1 VTAVPVAGRLTWVR
15 WHHPEWTVAL
25 VALAAWVVLAE
36 LHRRGWGP
44 FGSHPAAKATVPAGH
59 EAMHHAGH
67 QAAAAAGVAPAGTA
81 VTGWLAAQGGWL
93 LMATAMM
100 LPSALPSVRR
110 VAMNSK
116 WRRRQRAGAAFVA
129 AYLAVW
135 GLFGL
140 LAVSVARWA
149 GVPAGVGWPLV
160 AALVVAAAWE
170 LTPSK
175 RRWLRACHRSLALP
189 PDGWKADLGCVAAGF
204 RYGWACVRA
213 CWALMLPM
221 AVAGHAGLA
230 LMAVLTVVAAAEE
243 VLVKGT
249 QMTRAA
255 ALVLLAAAAL
265 AAIG

>member
-1 VTAVPVAGRLTWVR
+1 VTAVPVAGRLTRAR

-44 FGSHPAAKATVPAGH
+44 FGSHAAATVPAGH
-59 EAMHHAGH
+59 QAMH
-67 QAAAAAGVAPAGTA
+67 QAAAGAAAAAPGS
-81 VTGWLAAQGGWL
+81 GWLAAQGGWL
-93 LMATAMM
+93 LMAAAMM
-100 LPSALPSVRR
+100 LPPALPAVHR

-149 GVPAGVGWPLV
+149 GVPAGADWPLA

-175 RRWLRACHRSLALP
+175 RRRLRACHRSPALP
-189 PDGWKADLGCVAAGF
+189 PDGWKADLGCGAAGL
-204 RYGWACVRA
+204 RYGWSCVGA

-230 LMAVLTVVAAAEE
+230 LMIVLTVVAAAEE
-243 VLVKGT
+243 MLVKGT
-249 QMTRAA
+249 QMTHAA
-255 ALVLLAAAAL
+255 ALILLAAAAL

>member
-1 VTAVPVAGRLTWVR
+1 VTAVPAAGRLTRVR

-25 VALAAWVVLAE
+25 VAVVAWVVLAE
-36 LHRRGWGP
+36 LHRQGWGP
-44 FGSHPAAKATVPAGH
+44 FGSHAAASAIVPAGH

-67 QAAAAAGVAPAGTA
+67 QAGAAGTAAAAAPGSS
-81 VTGWLAAQGGWL
+81 WLAAQGGWL
-93 LMATAMM
+93 LMAAAMM
-100 LPSALPSVRR
+100 LPPALPSVHR
-110 VAMNSK
+110 VAMYSK
-116 WRRRQRAGAAFVA
+116 WRRRQRAGVAFVA

-149 GVPAGVGWPLV
+149 GVPAGAGWPLA

-175 RRWLRACHRSLALP
+175 RRWLRACHRSPALP
-189 PDGWKADLGCVAAGF
+189 PDGWKADLGCVAVGL
-204 RYGWACVRA
+204 RYGGACVGA

-221 AVAGHAGLA
+221 VVAGHAGLA
-230 LMAVLTVVAAAEE
+230 LMAVLAVVAAAEE

-249 QMTRAA
+249 QLTRTA
-255 ALVLLAAAAL
+255 ALVLLVAAAL